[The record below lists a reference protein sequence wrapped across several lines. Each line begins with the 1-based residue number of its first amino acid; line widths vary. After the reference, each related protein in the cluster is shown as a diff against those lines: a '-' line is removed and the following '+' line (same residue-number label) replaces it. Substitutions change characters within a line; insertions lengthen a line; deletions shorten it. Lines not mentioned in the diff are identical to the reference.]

1 MNKQLQKHQGI
12 MFQMLCELDAICR
25 RNNINYMLFAGSAL
39 GAVRHKGFIPW
50 DDDLDI
56 VMLREDYDR
65 FLSVAPNELDS
76 KQYYLQKEFSS
87 HWPMFFS
94 KLRKNN
100 TACIERQIPKD
111 SKMHQ
116 GIYIDIFPC
125 DNLSDN
131 KIIRKLQFVASK
143 IVIAKSVYRRGYL
156 TDSVLKKMFIQA
168 SRLLPLKPFWK
179 FTTNQRAR
187 DSNMVHTFFG
197 GARNYQK
204 NVYPRKWFEH
214 SVQLP
219 FEGGLFPV
227 SAYYDDLLR
236 KMYGDYMTPLPEEKR
251 GQKIHAEIMDTET
264 SYEKY
269 IGIQEKMHFSEYTRS
284 IR

>member
-65 FLSVAPNELDS
+65 FLFVAPNELDS

-100 TACIERQIPKD
+100 TAFIERQIPKD
-111 SKMHQ
+111 REMHQ

-156 TDSVLKKMFIQA
+156 TDSVLKKMFIQV

-179 FTTNQRAR
+179 FVTNQRAR

-204 NVYPRKWFEH
+204 MFIRED
-214 SVQLP
+214 
-219 FEGGLFPV
+219 GLSILFNCPLKV
-227 SAYYDDLLR
+227 VFSLYLR
-236 KMYGDYMTPLPEEKR
+236 ITMT
-251 GQKIHAEIMDTET
+251 
-264 SYEKY
+264 Y
-269 IGIQEKMHFSEYTRS
+269 
-284 IR
+284 

>member
-65 FLSVAPNELDS
+65 FLSVAPNELDG

-100 TACIERQIPKD
+100 TALALHISSARF
-111 SKMHQ
+111 SM
-116 GIYIDIFPC
+116 
-125 DNLSDN
+125 LSL
-131 KIIRKLQFVASK
+131 I
-143 IVIAKSVYRRGYL
+143 
-156 TDSVLKKMFIQA
+156 
-168 SRLLPLKPFWK
+168 
-179 FTTNQRAR
+179 
-187 DSNMVHTFFG
+187 
-197 GARNYQK
+197 
-204 NVYPRKWFEH
+204 
-214 SVQLP
+214 
-219 FEGGLFPV
+219 
-227 SAYYDDLLR
+227 
-236 KMYGDYMTPLPEEKR
+236 
-251 GQKIHAEIMDTET
+251 T
-264 SYEKY
+264 S
-269 IGIQEKMHFSEYTRS
+269 I
-284 IR
+284 

>member
-1 MNKQLQKHQGI
+1 MNQNLRAHQLMMLEMLSEVERICTKHDI
-12 MFQMLCELDAICR
+12 K
-25 RNNINYMLFAGSAL
+25 YMLFAGTLL
-39 GAVRHKGFIPW
+39 GAVRHQGFIPW

-65 FLSVAPNELDS
+65 FLSVAPNELDN

-111 SKMHQ
+111 RKMHQ

-131 KIIRKLQFVASK
+131 KIIRRLQFVASK

-168 SRLLPLKPFWK
+168 SRVLPLKPFWK
-179 FTTNQRAR
+179 FATNQQAR

-204 NVYPRKWFEH
+204 NVYPRKWFEN
-214 SVQLP
+214 SVQLS

-251 GQKIHAEIMDTET
+251 GQKIHAEIVDTKT

-269 IGIQEKMHFSEYTRS
+269 LGIQEKMCFSEYTRS

>member
-65 FLSVAPNELDS
+65 FLSVAPNELDC

-111 SKMHQ
+111 RKMHQ

-179 FTTNQRAR
+179 FVTNQRAR

-204 NVYPRKWFEH
+204 NAYPRKWFEH

-219 FEGGLFPV
+219 FEGSLFPV

-251 GQKIHAEIMDTET
+251 GQKIHAEIVDTET

>member
-65 FLSVAPNELDS
+65 FLFVAPSELDS

-100 TACIERQIPKD
+100 TAFIERQIPKD
-111 SKMHQ
+111 REMHQ

-156 TDSVLKKMFIQA
+156 TDSVLKKMFIQV

-179 FTTNQRAR
+179 FVTNQRAR

-204 NVYPRKWFEH
+204 NVYPRRWFEH

-219 FEGGLFPV
+219 FEGGLFPI

-251 GQKIHAEIMDTET
+251 GQKIHAEIVDTET